1 MKAKSLKHEGPSA
14 WIWTGAY
21 QVPCPTIT
29 GDIGKEPMSERQK
42 INGGIFEEIASS
54 QAPRNDIRSLS
65 DSLPVRSKRWYFFLL
80 PQFEFLTRE
89 VNT

>member
-54 QAPRNDIRSLS
+54 Q
-65 DSLPVRSKRWYFFLL
+65 SLPRPAGLLAMTYEVYQIPFL
-80 PQFEFLTRE
+80 
-89 VNT
+89 